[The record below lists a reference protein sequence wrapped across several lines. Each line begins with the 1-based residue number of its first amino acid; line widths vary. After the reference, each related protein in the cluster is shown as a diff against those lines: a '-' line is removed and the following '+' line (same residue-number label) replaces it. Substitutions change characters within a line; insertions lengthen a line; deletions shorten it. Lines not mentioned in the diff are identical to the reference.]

1 MSDFPHDQ
9 VTRRAKKHPSI
20 FEPATL
26 VLGVLMAVLGGVI
39 GIQLLTRVGITPNSS
54 VIGAVVAMTLA
65 RIPLAVLRPFGSLE
79 RQNLLQTV
87 ISGATFGGANALL
100 LPIGIPWVLGRP
112 DLVLP
117 MFLGAFAGL
126 VIDAT
131 ILYRIF
137 DSPAYPAS
145 GLWPSGV
152 ATAEVLIA
160 GDQGGRRA
168 GLLLAGGSVGG
179 IGQLFGIPMDVFG
192 VCWIGNAYAL
202 SMFALGL
209 LLRGYMPALIGVD
222 LSEIYMP
229 HGLMIGAGAVALI
242 QVVMIVRGNLSDSSG
257 AKGSRPSRTNRVLVI
272 GFMAFALAAAGL
284 LFSGG
289 AASEMSVGMILGF
302 VVFTAFA
309 ALASELVVGLSAMH
323 AGWFPAFAT
332 ALIFLVI
339 GILVGF
345 PEIPLAL
352 LVGFV
357 SSTGPAFADMGY
369 DLKAGWILRGKG
381 RDPEWERAG
390 RKQQYW
396 AELIGFGVAGALVL
410 MVYES
415 YFQADLIPPLDRVVA
430 ATISA
435 GADPLLAKSLLIW
448 AIPGALIQWVGGP
461 STAVGC
467 LARYRAIDPE
477 SDCGLDGGCCIN
489 HSQPVDSK
497 IRKRCGK
504 PDVYSGRWLH
514 RWICPY
520 RLRERRLAG
529 EALDLEVRLKCK
541 VWMILARPLRDI
553 TGIFL

>member
-1 MSDFPHDQ
+1 MSDFPQDQ
-9 VTRRAKKHPSI
+9 GTREGRKHPSI

-26 VLGVLMAVLGGVI
+26 VLGLLMAVLGGVI

-54 VIGAVVAMTLA
+54 VIGAIVAMTLA
-65 RIPLAVLRPFGSLE
+65 RIPLAVFRPFGSLE
-79 RQNLLQTV
+79 RQNILQTV

-117 MFLGAFAGL
+117 MFIGAFAGL

-179 IGQLFGIPMDVFG
+179 VGQLFGIPMDVFG

-202 SMFALGL
+202 SMFAIGL
-209 LLRGYMPALIGVD
+209 LLRGYAPAVIGVD

-229 HGLMIGAGAVALI
+229 HGLMVGAGAVALI

-302 VVFTAFA
+302 VVFAAFA

-448 AIPGALIQWVGGP
+448 AIPGALIQWAGGP
-461 STAVGC
+461 SRQLGVLLATGLLILNPIAGWTAVVALIIRSQLTRRFGKDAESPMYIAAGGFIAGSA
-467 LARYRAIDPE
+467 LTGFASGAWQARR
-477 SDCGLDGGCCIN
+477 
-489 HSQPVDSK
+489 
-497 IRKRCGK
+497 
-504 PDVYSGRWLH
+504 
-514 RWICPY
+514 
-520 RLRERRLAG
+520 
-529 EALDLEVRLKCK
+529 
-541 VWMILARPLRDI
+541 
-553 TGIFL
+553 

>member
-1 MSDFPHDQ
+1 MSDFPQDQ
-9 VTRRAKKHPSI
+9 VTRRGREHPSI

-26 VLGVLMAVLGGVI
+26 LLGLLMAVLGGVI

-100 LPIGIPWVLGRP
+100 LPIGIPWLLGRP

-242 QVVMIVRGNLSDSSG
+242 QVVMIVRGNLSGSTG
-257 AKGSRPSRTNRVLVI
+257 AEGSRPSSTNRVLVI

-289 AASEMSVGMILGF
+289 AASEMSVGM
-302 VVFTAFA
+302 
-309 ALASELVVGLSAMH
+309 
-323 AGWFPAFAT
+323 
-332 ALIFLVI
+332 
-339 GILVGF
+339 
-345 PEIPLAL
+345 
-352 LVGFV
+352 
-357 SSTGPAFADMGY
+357 
-369 DLKAGWILRGKG
+369 
-381 RDPEWERAG
+381 
-390 RKQQYW
+390 
-396 AELIGFGVAGALVL
+396 
-410 MVYES
+410 
-415 YFQADLIPPLDRVVA
+415 
-430 ATISA
+430 
-435 GADPLLAKSLLIW
+435 
-448 AIPGALIQWVGGP
+448 
-461 STAVGC
+461 
-467 LARYRAIDPE
+467 
-477 SDCGLDGGCCIN
+477 
-489 HSQPVDSK
+489 
-497 IRKRCGK
+497 
-504 PDVYSGRWLH
+504 
-514 RWICPY
+514 
-520 RLRERRLAG
+520 
-529 EALDLEVRLKCK
+529 
-541 VWMILARPLRDI
+541 
-553 TGIFL
+553 